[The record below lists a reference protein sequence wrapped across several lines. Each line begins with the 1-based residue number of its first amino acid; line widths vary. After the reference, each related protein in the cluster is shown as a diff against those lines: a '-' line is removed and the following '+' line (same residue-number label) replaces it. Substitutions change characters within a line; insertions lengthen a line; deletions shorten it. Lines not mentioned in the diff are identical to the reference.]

1 MILAIN
7 TAQREHELAL
17 LRENPSN
24 AGEWELLAER
34 IWPDEYD
41 HKDVEQ
47 LVPKLQEILDEAGAS
62 KSDITAIVVVKG
74 PGSFSSLRTGV
85 AFANALASGLE
96 ARLFALTTFEL
107 LQRKAAVSDPVLAIL
122 HAGRLDCSVQFKDEP
137 VRVGALAALLNDYPH
152 DHGIQVVA
160 ELPEAL
166 EDELSPLIREKQ
178 WKRIVGHELQSMGEM
193 LMTYGLASAT
203 PAEIVEPYYLRGPHI
218 TKSSDPWKQ

>member
-7 TAQREHELAL
+7 TAQREHECAL

-24 AGEWELLAER
+24 PGEWELLAER
-34 IWPDEYD
+34 IWPDE

-47 LVPKLQEILDEAGAS
+47 LVPKLQEILEEVGAERT
-62 KSDITAIVVVKG
+62 DVNTIVVVKG
-74 PGSFSSLRTGV
+74 PGSFTSLRTGI

-107 LQRKAAVSDPVLAIL
+107 LQRKAAASDPVLAVL

-137 VRVGALAALLNDYPH
+137 VRVGALATLLNDYPH

-166 EDELSPLIREKQ
+166 EEELHPILLEKK
-178 WKRIVGHELQSMGEM
+178 WKRVMGHELQSMGEM
-193 LMTYGLASAT
+193 LMTYGLSGAT
-203 PAEIVEPYYLRGPHI
+203 PLEMVEPYYLRGAHI

>member
-24 AGEWELLAER
+24 PGEWELLGER
-34 IWPDEYD
+34 MWPDEHD

-47 LVPKLQEILDEAGAS
+47 LVPKLQEILDEVGAS
-62 KSDITAIVVVKG
+62 KSDIAAIVVVKG

-96 ARLFALTTFEL
+96 ARLFTLSTFEL
-107 LQRKAAVSDPVLAIL
+107 LQRKAAIADPVLVVL
-122 HAGRLDCSVQFKDEP
+122 HAGRLDCSVQFKNEP
-137 VRVGALAALLNDYPH
+137 VRVGALSALLNDYPH
-152 DHGIQVVA
+152 DHAIQVVA
-160 ELPEAL
+160 ELPEIL
-166 EDELSPLIREKQ
+166 EDELKSILFEKK

-203 PAEIVEPYYLRGPHI
+203 PSELVEPYYLKGAHI